1 MDIEIILKQLMELN
15 VQYQII
21 KHPPVYTI
29 EDETQISNLDFDKII
44 KNLFVRDDKKENYY
58 LLLIKNNK
66 RINLNKLRKEINSR
80 RLTFAN
86 AEELDH
92 YLGLKAGA
100 VSPLGILNDQERK
113 VKVLIDQDLKTMDLV
128 GIHPNINTAT
138 LLLPLPDL
146 IRVIE
151 NHGNLVKFVAIS

>member
-29 EDETQISNLDFDKII
+29 EDVTQISNLDFDKII

>member
-1 MDIEIILKQLMELN
+1 MDIEIILNQLMELN

-29 EDETQISNLDFDKII
+29 EDVTQISNLDFDKII

>member
-29 EDETQISNLDFDKII
+29 EDVTQISNLDFDKII

-92 YLGLKAGA
+92 YFGLKAGA